1 MDPEIKI
8 LPPKKL
14 IGMSIDTSLTE
25 YGAPGLWQRFMPRVK
40 SIENKV
46 GSEKYSIQIYDNL
59 FSYSDFHPKLIFKYW
74 AATEVQSFESVP
86 KEMEALELPGG
97 KYAVFTHKG
106 TMAGFQKNLNWITD
120 LILKYLTTD
129 ISGQTIPSQL
139 KKFGFRLNRSI
150 TIFYPETS
158 HFLWEKSLLLFHQNI
173 LH

>member
-86 KEMEALELPGG
+86 KEMEALELPVG

-106 TMAGFQKNLNWITD
+106 AMAGFQKTLNFIHLKWLPDSEFELDHRPHFEVLDDRYLGPNNPESIEEVWIP
-120 LILKYLTTD
+120 IK
-129 ISGQTIPSQL
+129 
-139 KKFGFRLNRSI
+139 
-150 TIFYPETS
+150 
-158 HFLWEKSLLLFHQNI
+158 
-173 LH
+173 

>member
-14 IGMSIDTSLTE
+14 IGMSIDTSLAE

-106 TMAGFQKNLNWITD
+106 TMAGFQKTLNFIHLKWLPDSEFELDHRPHFEILDDRYLGPNNPESIEEVWIP
-120 LILKYLTTD
+120 IK
-129 ISGQTIPSQL
+129 
-139 KKFGFRLNRSI
+139 
-150 TIFYPETS
+150 
-158 HFLWEKSLLLFHQNI
+158 
-173 LH
+173 